1 MRLVI
6 NSRNCNAGAGLNR
19 YKGVGIYSSIGRK
32 HTGLQKVTNNVE
44 RDEADA
50 DDLVKKSVGKGINV
64 SSMED
69 IDAVDSSSIDE
80 STKVDSDKDP
90 SMEVN
95 SNSSNE
101 TVVDKDKEIIVDD
114 EQKSAHD
121 EESNVDDEKK
131 SAHDDE
137 ESIQNDEEL
146 KEKSDEETLTSAVK
160 RKYPPSVIDFLI
172 NNNTDDSAISVPTK
186 LQCLDFSISD
196 FQENYVPTIAEPQP
210 DLTNHDSWNY
220 ERMSKKSTNHHLS
233 LIYPTE
239 GKKWPQKK
247 CVYCRRKYGIRND
260 TRYFCI
266 QCNVG
271 LCKKPCFSDY
281 HCNK

>member
-32 HTGLQKVTNNVE
+32 HTGLQKVTNSIE

-50 DDLVKKSVGKGINV
+50 DDLMKKSVGKGRNV

-90 SMEVN
+90 SMEAI

-101 TVVDKDKEIIVDD
+101 TVVDKDKESIVDD
-114 EQKSAHD
+114 KE
-121 EESNVDDEKK
+121 K

-146 KEKSDEETLTSAVK
+146 KQKSDEETLTSAVK

-186 LQCLDFSISD
+186 LQCLDSSISD
-196 FQENYVPTIAEPQP
+196 FQENYIPTIADPQP

-220 ERMSKKSTNHHLS
+220 ERMSEKSTNHHLS

-247 CVYCRRKYGIRND
+247 CVYCRRKNGVRKD
-260 TRYFCI
+260 TRYICM
-266 QCNVG
+266 QCNVA
-271 LCKKPCFSDY
+271 LCKEPCFSDY